1 MMRSTLPIRILVA
14 EDDADDRMMIKD
26 AFEESRLSNPVD
38 FVEDGMQL
46 MNYLQREGEYTSLAD
61 HPYPGFILLDLNMPR
76 KDGRTALREIKASPI
91 LQRIPIVI
99 LTTSKAEEDIVRT
112 YNLGVNSFICK
123 PVTFDSL
130 VEIVKTVGRYWI
142 EIVAFAAGVPA
153 RRCLTQSGRG
163 RKPVVEE
170 SREPVL
176 HGPIVDEV
184 CVQVG
189 SCMLGIG
196 HHEAMCPQHG
206 PAVHGEPRHL
216 RMELDAIGLAAIA
229 ECLVLEG
236 IPGCQMNR
244 ARWQAQALAVP
255 VIDML
260 GPRP

>member
-1 MMRSTLPIRILVA
+1 MMRSSLPIRILVA

-26 AFEESRLSNPVD
+26 AFEESRLGNPVD

-46 MNYLQREGEYTSLAD
+46 MNYLNREAEYSELVE

-142 EIVAFAAGVPA
+142 EIVALPPECH
-153 RRCLTQSGRG
+153 R
-163 RKPVVEE
+163 
-170 SREPVL
+170 
-176 HGPIVDEV
+176 
-184 CVQVG
+184 
-189 SCMLGIG
+189 
-196 HHEAMCPQHG
+196 
-206 PAVHGEPRHL
+206 AV
-216 RMELDAIGLAAIA
+216 A
-229 ECLVLEG
+229 
-236 IPGCQMNR
+236 
-244 ARWQAQALAVP
+244 
-255 VIDML
+255 
-260 GPRP
+260 